1 MWVLERAREYGN
13 ILKSWCG
20 KFLLWVGIS
29 NFFFFFFSISFV
41 HVIVFSILSLEPSK
55 PKIN

>member
-1 MWVLERAREYGN
+1 MWVLEWAREYGN

-29 NFFFFFFSISFV
+29 NFFFFFSISFV